1 MPQQFWNVENT
12 VTGEKILDAEGAPEE
27 YTPES
32 EAMGVAAYLSL
43 TTGQNHV
50 ILGPHPKPHA

>member
-1 MPQQFWNVENT
+1 MPQQFWNVQNQR
-12 VTGEKILDAEGAPEE
+12 TGELVTDEAGVPVE
-27 YTPES
+27 YSPES